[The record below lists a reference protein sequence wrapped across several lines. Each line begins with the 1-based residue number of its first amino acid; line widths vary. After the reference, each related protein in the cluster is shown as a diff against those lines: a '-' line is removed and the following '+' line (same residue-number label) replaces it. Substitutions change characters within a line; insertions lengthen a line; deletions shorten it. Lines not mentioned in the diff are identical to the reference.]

1 VFMCK
6 VEITEIALIIHK

>member
-1 VFMCK
+1 MCK